1 MTLSKYTNILPL
13 ACQNVLHV
21 TFLIFLFLSM
31 LLPLT
36 RKEKNLNVI
45 VTCKSYHL
53 TIKHLHV
60 KQRTHL
66 TVSPVFFV
74 VFYARKTLY
83 AAFMSRSPE
92 TLSFGITNV
101 LNACANNNF
110 HNIQKVLKSNKAVNW
125 QASIDYDPW
134 NLYGLQAKSA

>member
-1 MTLSKYTNILPL
+1 MSKRSACHFLNIPI
-13 ACQNVLHV
+13 
-21 TFLIFLFLSM
+21 LIFVITI
-31 LLPLT
+31 PLT
-36 RKEKNLNVI
+36 LKEKNLNVT

-53 TIKHLHV
+53 TIIHLHV

-110 HNIQKVLKSNKAVNW
+110 HNIQKVLKSNKAVN
-125 QASIDYDPW
+125 
-134 NLYGLQAKSA
+134 

>member
-1 MTLSKYTNILPL
+1 MSKRSACHFLNIAILIY
-13 ACQNVLHV
+13 VI
-21 TFLIFLFLSM
+21 TFD
-31 LLPLT
+31 T
-36 RKEKNLNVI
+36 KRKNLNVT
-45 VTCKSYHL
+45 VTYHL
-53 TIKHLHV
+53 TIIHLHV

-110 HNIQKVLKSNKAVNW
+110 HNIQKVLKSNKAVN
-125 QASIDYDPW
+125 
-134 NLYGLQAKSA
+134 

>member
-1 MTLSKYTNILPL
+1 M
-13 ACQNVLHV
+13 
-21 TFLIFLFLSM
+21 
-31 LLPLT
+31 
-36 RKEKNLNVI
+36 
-45 VTCKSYHL
+45 
-53 TIKHLHV
+53 
-60 KQRTHL
+60 
-66 TVSPVFFV
+66 
-74 VFYARKTLY
+74 Y

-92 TLSFGITNV
+92 TLSFGIRNV

>member
-1 MTLSKYTNILPL
+1 MSKRSACHFLNIPILIY
-13 ACQNVLHV
+13 VI
-21 TFLIFLFLSM
+21 TFD
-31 LLPLT
+31 T
-36 RKEKNLNVI
+36 KRKNLNVT
-45 VTCKSYHL
+45 VTCKSCHL
-53 TIKHLHV
+53 TIIHLHV
-60 KQRTHL
+60 KHRTHL